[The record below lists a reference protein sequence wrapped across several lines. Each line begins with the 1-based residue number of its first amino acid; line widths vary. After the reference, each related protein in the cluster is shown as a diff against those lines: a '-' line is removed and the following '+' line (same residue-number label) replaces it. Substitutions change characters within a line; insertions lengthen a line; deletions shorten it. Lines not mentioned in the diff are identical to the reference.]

1 MIDANQLLNKI
12 YIDAMKEDNSTKK
25 FRYDVCIVG
34 AGVAGAT
41 MAAYLGN
48 SGKRVAIIERNMSE
62 RDVIVGELLQPGGV
76 KILQELGL
84 EFFLHNMDA
93 QAVEGYNIIFQNRET
108 QIKYPNKNGDPL
120 GFGFRNGKFVQNMR
134 MHLLS
139 IDNVD
144 VFEGR
149 VKSVIESEDVVTGV
163 EYSPKGRETTRSIE
177 AALTIIS
184 DGPMSKFREA
194 YSKSEKKVSGFF
206 LGIILENCS
215 LPYPSYGHL
224 VLGSHPP
231 FVMYPVNSNEIR
243 ILIDF
248 PGSKPPK
255 INQEFKEK
263 LLQVFL
269 PLMPEGMKK
278 SFFKA
283 VEKGGFKMMPNHRLP
298 AQPIFKKGLVLLGD
312 SLNMRHPLTGG
323 GMTATFADIKNLG
336 GKLIAISDLNES
348 KKIDAAVKSYYDTRH
363 IGNQTINI
371 LADGLYGVVN
381 HPDLREA
388 FFEYLIRGGKY
399 ANEPIAILSGL
410 NTDKKL
416 LRKHFFAVANYG
428 TKLKIKNEVGTRKLE
443 SSYSMMKEA
452 VKIITPLLMS
462 EKPEPA
468 TKLLLEMLAKAQP
481 EKAKK
486 S

>member
-1 MIDANQLLNKI
+1 
-12 YIDAMKEDNSTKK
+12 MKQNYLTTKNN
-25 FRYDVCIVG
+25 YDVCIVG

-41 MAAYLGN
+41 IAARLGKA
-48 SGKRVAIIERNMSE
+48 GKKVAIVERNLSE

-76 KILQELGL
+76 KYLQEMGL
-84 EFFLHNMDA
+84 EFFLHEMDA
-93 QAVEGYNIIFQNRET
+93 QPVKGYNIIFQSKET
-108 QIKYPNKNGDPL
+108 QIKYPYQNGESP

-134 MHLLS
+134 MHLLTLE
-139 IDNVD
+139 NVD

-149 VKSVIESEDVVTGV
+149 VSSIIEEDGVVKGI
-163 EYSPKGRETTRSIE
+163 EYFTKGNDESRTID
-177 AALTIIS
+177 AGLTIIS
-184 DGPMSKFREA
+184 DGPLSRFREPYA
-194 YSKSEKKVSGFF
+194 KPEIKVSGFF
-206 LGIILENCS
+206 LGIILENCP

-224 VLGSHPP
+224 VIGSHPP

-248 PGSKPPK
+248 PGPKPPK
-255 INQEFKEK
+255 INEEFKDG
-263 LLQVFL
+263 LIQTFL
-269 PLMPEGMKK
+269 PAMPEGMKK
-278 SFFKA
+278 SFLKA

-298 AQPIFKKGLVLLGD
+298 AQPIFKQGVVLLGD

-323 GMTATFADIKNLG
+323 GMTAAFADVQNLSD
-336 GKLIAISDLNES
+336 KLLKIIDFGDR
-348 KKIDAAVKSYYDTRH
+348 KKLDQAVKSFYDNRH
-363 IGNQTINI
+363 LGNQTINI

-388 FFEYLIRGGKY
+388 FFEYVSRGGKF
-399 ANEPIAILSGL
+399 ATEPIAILSGL
-410 NTDKKL
+410 NKDKKL

-428 TKLKIKNEVGTRKLE
+428 TKLKIRNEVGTRKLE

-468 TKLLLEMLAKAQP
+468 TKILLEMLAKTQP
-481 EKAKK
+481 VKEG
-486 S
+486 

>member
-1 MIDANQLLNKI
+1 MREETLTINK
-12 YIDAMKEDNSTKK
+12 N
-25 FRYDVCIVG
+25 YDVCIVG

-41 MAAYLGN
+41 LAARLGKA
-48 SGKRVAIIERNMSE
+48 GKKVAIVERNLNE

-76 KILQELGL
+76 KYLQEMELD
-84 EFFLHNMDA
+84 FFLHDLDA
-93 QAVEGYNIIFQNRET
+93 QAVKGYNIIFQNKET
-108 QIKYPNKNGDPL
+108 QIQYPHKKGDPL

-134 MHLLS
+134 NYILRL
-139 IDNVD
+139 DNVD

-149 VKSVIESEDVVTGV
+149 VSSILENEELVCGIE
-163 EYSPKGRETTRSIE
+163 YFPKKNEKPFQIN

-184 DGPMSKFREA
+184 DGPLSKFRESF
-194 YSKSEKKVSGFF
+194 SKPEIKVSGFF
-206 LGIILENCS
+206 VGIILENCP

-224 VLGSHPP
+224 VIGPHPP

-248 PGSKPPK
+248 PGTQPPK
-255 INQEFKEK
+255 INDAFKDE
-263 LLQVFL
+263 LLNTFL
-269 PLMPEGMKK
+269 PEMPDSMKK
-278 SFFKA
+278 SFSKA
-283 VEKGGFKMMPNHRLP
+283 VEKGGFKMMPNHRMP
-298 AQPIFKKGLVLLGD
+298 AQPVFKKGAVLLGD

-323 GMTATFADIKNLG
+323 GMTAAFADVSNLSS
-336 GKLIAISDLNES
+336 KLLTIGDFTNSQ
-348 KKIDAAVKSYYDTRH
+348 KIEKAVKSFYENRH
-363 IGNQTINI
+363 LGNQTINI

-388 FFEYLIRGGKY
+388 FFEYVNRGGKF
-399 ANEPIAILSGL
+399 ATEPIAILSGL
-410 NTDKKL
+410 NKDKKL

-428 TKLKIKNEVGTRKLE
+428 TKLKIRNEVGTRKLE

-468 TKLLLEMLAKAQP
+468 TKLLLEILAKAQP
-481 EKAKK
+481 SETD
-486 S
+486 